1 MTVIPPHIAC
11 HPRALEL
18 AGELAEWRHHLHAHP
33 ETAFEEHQT
42 SAFIAEKLVSFGLQV
57 HTGLAGTGVV
67 ATLTGNRGPGRRIG
81 LRADMDALDIH
92 ETTNLPY
99 ASRHPG
105 KMHACGHDGHMT
117 MLLGAA
123 RILAEN
129 PDFAGTVDFI
139 FQPAEENEGG
149 GRVMVEQGLFDA
161 FPVDAVYGLHNW
173 PGIPVGDMA
182 MQAGPM
188 MASYDVFEIVVEG
201 KGCHAAMPHLGHD
214 PITAAGQILTGLQT
228 IPARNVNPLQSAVI
242 SPTWI
247 FGGDTWNVIP
257 STATIRGTVRTF
269 SASVQ
274 DAVEQRLK
282 NLATHTASAFDC
294 AATITYQRRYPAT
307 INDAGATATALAAAR
322 KVVGA
327 DHVDTAPEP
336 SMASEDFAFMLE
348 KVPGS
353 YVWMGNGP
361 TDGNCLLHNAAYDF
375 NDDALPVGV
384 SYWIALVQ
392 GAAAA

>member
-18 AGELAEWRHHLHAHP
+18 AGELTEWRHHLHAHP

-42 SAFIAEKLVSFGLQV
+42 SAFIAEKLTSFGLQV

-201 KGCHAAMPHLGHD
+201 KGCHAAMPHLGRD

-269 SASVQ
+269 AAHVQ

-282 NLATHTASAFDC
+282 DMATHTARAFDC
-294 AATITYQRRYPAT
+294 TATITYQRRYPAT
-307 INDAGATATALAAAR
+307 INDAGATATALDAAQ
-322 KVVGA
+322 KIVGA
-327 DHVDTAPEP
+327 DHIDTAPEP

-361 TDGNCLLHNAAYDF
+361 TDGDCLLHNAAYDF